1 MDVAVLFGL
10 ASALCY
16 GAGDLLWRVA
26 GRGLGVWRSSFYG
39 SIVGVTLLS
48 VWLLLAPAL
57 VHAALLATPAA
68 WEAAVGSGIALEGGS
83 LLLTQ
88 GLVRGSLA
96 VVAPVTATYA
106 AVATILAVLSGER
119 FTPIVAVGLTLIMAG
134 VCIVAIRPQ
143 ESVGGPHSG
152 SGVGW
157 ASGAALAYGA
167 GVWLQGKFAVPE
179 LGAIVPV
186 WVMHTLGVVMLGA
199 VCLARRM
206 KLSLPERGSRAPIL
220 AAASLGVGGFVAMT
234 AGFATG
240 EIAIVVVLSSLASAI
255 TVLIGRFF
263 GATHVAIHQWLA
275 IVAIVAGLAL
285 IHR

>member
-1 MDVAVLFGL
+1 MDLAVFFGL
-10 ASALCY
+10 ASAVGY

-26 GRGLGVWRSSFYG
+26 GRDLGVWRSSFFG
-39 SIVGVTLLS
+39 AIVGVALLS
-48 VWLLLAPAL
+48 AWLLLAPAH
-57 VHAALLATPAA
+57 VHAALRATPGA

-119 FTPIVAVGLTLIMAG
+119 FTPSVAVGLTLIMAG
-134 VCIVAIRPQ
+134 VCVVAIRRH
-143 ESVGGPHSG
+143 ESLEGPYGGTG
-152 SGVGW
+152 LGW
-157 ASGAALAYGA
+157 ASGAALAYGGGA
-167 GVWLQGKFAVPE
+167 WLQGKFAVPE

-186 WVMHTLGVVMLGA
+186 WVMHSLGVVMLGA
-199 VCLARRM
+199 VCLARRT
-206 KLSLPERGSRAPIL
+206 KLSLPERGSRVPIL

-240 EIAIVVVLSSLASAI
+240 EIAVVVVLSSLASAI
-255 TVLIGRFF
+255 TVLLGRLF
-263 GATHVAIHQWLA
+263 GATHVALHQWLA

>member
-1 MDVAVLFGL
+1 MDLAVFFGL

-39 SIVGVTLLS
+39 AIVGVVLLS

-57 VHAALLATPAA
+57 VHAALRATPGA
-68 WEAAVGSGIALEGGS
+68 WQAAVGSGIALEGGS

-88 GLVRGSLA
+88 GLVSGSLA

-119 FTPIVAVGLTLIMAG
+119 FTAIVAVGLTLIMAG
-134 VCIVAIRPQ
+134 VCVVAMRRQ
-143 ESVGGPHSG
+143 ESIEGPHSG
-152 SGVGW
+152 TGLGW
-157 ASGAALAYGA
+157 AMGAALAYGG
-167 GVWLQGKFAVPE
+167 GVWLQGRFAVPE

-186 WVMHTLGVVMLGA
+186 WVMHALGVVMLGT
-199 VCLARRM
+199 VCLARRTR
-206 KLSLPERGSRAPIL
+206 LSLPERGSRAPIL
-220 AAASLGVGGFVAMT
+220 AAASLGVGGFIAMT

-240 EIAIVVVLSSLASAI
+240 AIAVVVVLSSLASAI
-255 TVLIGRFF
+255 TVLLGRLF